1 MTRSQITFFRAIGMM
16 IGSIVGVGV
25 FGLPYA
31 FSHSGFS
38 LGLLILLLMA
48 GLLTFLQ
55 LMYAEVVMQTKGK
68 HRLVGYTRL
77 YLGKGWSILAT
88 ISLMASM
95 WGAMLAYIIVGGQ
108 FFHLLIGASFG
119 LPEIASSFA
128 LAGVASFFIYRGLK
142 FASKI
147 EVVIIG
153 LLLFLFAFIILASL
167 PHLRVE
173 HLLTIDWK
181 QALLPYGVV
190 LFSLAGA
197 AVVPEL
203 KDVLGKRSS
212 QIGAV
217 ILTGM
222 AVITIL
228 YILFSFAVVGVT
240 GPETAEAAFDGLVPV
255 LGSVFGFVVALLG
268 SLTILSVYMLIGVE
282 LQNMFRYDFKL
293 IQPVA
298 WILSAGVPI
307 FLFLVGL
314 REFISLVGFVGAVFG
329 GMIGIFIVMTY
340 QKMRK
345 GLEKEH
351 HQCLHVPSLVSW
363 ILIGIF
369 LSGICLEV
377 GRILL

>member
-48 GLLTFLQ
+48 GLLTLLQ